1 MKKAR
6 PEHRSMRTYTVVALL
21 GLFVVAAVVAIAS
34 RLLPGGLARVAQRA
48 LRGGHDKG
56 PGRD

>member
-1 MKKAR
+1 
-6 PEHRSMRTYTVVALL
+6 MRTYTVVALL